1 MIKSNMGEAEINGTT
16 TIILAEFSAL
26 TKGMVESLTENYGKD
41 DAKEMVE
48 ESYKRGLMSEKE
60 IRKESVDILSDILE
74 TIPYEVLTSISTRVK
89 RIYYQ
94 D

>member
-1 MIKSNMGEAEINGTT
+1 MIKSNMGEVEINGTT

-41 DAKEMVE
+41 EAKEMVE

-74 TIPYEVLTSISTRVK
+74 SLKNHIKE
-89 RIYYQ
+89 

>member
-1 MIKSNMGEAEINGTT
+1 MIKSNMGEVEISGTT
-16 TIILAEFSAL
+16 TIILAEFSSI

-41 DAKEMVE
+41 EAKEMVE

-60 IRKESVDILSDILE
+60 IRKESLDILSDILE
-74 TIPYEVLTSISTRVK
+74 ILKNHIKE
-89 RIYYQ
+89 

>member
-1 MIKSNMGEAEINGTT
+1 MIKSNMGEFEINGTT

-41 DAKEMVE
+41 EAKEMVE
-48 ESYKRGLMSEKE
+48 RSYKRGLMSEKE
-60 IRKESVDILSDILE
+60 IRKESIDILSDILE
-74 TIPYEVLTSISTRVK
+74 SLKNHIEE
-89 RIYYQ
+89 

>member
-1 MIKSNMGEAEINGTT
+1 MIKSNMGEVEISGTT

-41 DAKEMVE
+41 EAKEMVE
-48 ESYKRGLMSEKE
+48 RSYKRGLMSEKE

-74 TIPYEVLTSISTRVK
+74 NLKNQIKE
-89 RIYYQ
+89 

>member
-1 MIKSNMGEAEINGTT
+1 MIKSNIGEVEISGTT

-41 DAKEMVE
+41 EAKQMVE
-48 ESYKRGLMSEKE
+48 QSYKRGLMSEKE
-60 IRKESVDILSDILE
+60 IRKESLDILSDIIEILKNHIKE
-74 TIPYEVLTSISTRVK
+74 
-89 RIYYQ
+89 

>member
-1 MIKSNMGEAEINGTT
+1 MIKSNMGEVEISGTT

-41 DAKEMVE
+41 EAKEIVE
-48 ESYKRGLMSEKE
+48 RSYKRGLMSEKE
-60 IRKESVDILSDILE
+60 IRKESLDILSDILE
-74 TIPYEVLTSISTRVK
+74 TLKNHIKE
-89 RIYYQ
+89 

>member
-1 MIKSNMGEAEINGTT
+1 MIKSNMGEVEISGTT

-41 DAKEMVE
+41 EAKEMVE

-60 IRKESVDILSDILE
+60 IRKESIDILSDILE
-74 TIPYEVLTSISTRVK
+74 ILKNHIKE
-89 RIYYQ
+89 

>member
-1 MIKSNMGEAEINGTT
+1 MIKSNIGEVEISGTT

-41 DAKEMVE
+41 EAKEMVE
-48 ESYKRGLMSEKE
+48 RSYKRGLMSEKE
-60 IRKESVDILSDILE
+60 LRKESLDILSDVLEILKNHIE
-74 TIPYEVLTSISTRVK
+74 E
-89 RIYYQ
+89 

>member
-1 MIKSNMGEAEINGTT
+1 MIKSNMGEVEISGTT

-41 DAKEMVE
+41 EAKEMVE
-48 ESYKRGLMSEKE
+48 RSYKRGLMSEKE
-60 IRKESVDILSDILE
+60 IRKESLDILSDIIEILKNHIKE
-74 TIPYEVLTSISTRVK
+74 
-89 RIYYQ
+89 

>member
-1 MIKSNMGEAEINGTT
+1 MIKSNMGEVEISGTT
-16 TIILAEFSAL
+16 TIIMAEFSAL
-26 TKGMVESLTENYGKD
+26 TKGMIESLTENYGKD
-41 DAKEMVE
+41 EAKEMVE

-74 TIPYEVLTSISTRVK
+74 TLKNHIKE
-89 RIYYQ
+89 

>member
-1 MIKSNMGEAEINGTT
+1 MIKSNMGEVEISGTT

-41 DAKEMVE
+41 EAKEMVE

-60 IRKESVDILSDILE
+60 IRKESLDILSDILE
-74 TIPYEVLTSISTRVK
+74 ILKNHIKE
-89 RIYYQ
+89 

>member
-1 MIKSNMGEAEINGTT
+1 MIKSNMGEVEISWTT

-41 DAKEMVE
+41 EAKEMVE
-48 ESYKRGLMSEKE
+48 RSYKRGLMSEKE
-60 IRKESVDILSDILE
+60 LRKESVDILSDILE
-74 TIPYEVLTSISTRVK
+74 ILKNHIKE
-89 RIYYQ
+89 

>member
-1 MIKSNMGEAEINGTT
+1 MIKSNMGEVEISGTT

-41 DAKEMVE
+41 EAKEMVE

-60 IRKESVDILSDILE
+60 IRKESLDILSDIIESLKNHIE
-74 TIPYEVLTSISTRVK
+74 E
-89 RIYYQ
+89 

>member
-1 MIKSNMGEAEINGTT
+1 MIKSNMGEVEINRTT

-41 DAKEMVE
+41 EAKEMVE

-74 TIPYEVLTSISTRVK
+74 TLKNHIKE
-89 RIYYQ
+89 

>member
-1 MIKSNMGEAEINGTT
+1 MIKSNMGEVEISGTT

-41 DAKEMVE
+41 EAKEMVE

-60 IRKESVDILSDILE
+60 LRKESVDILSDILE
-74 TIPYEVLTSISTRVK
+74 SLKNHIKEE
-89 RIYYQ
+89 
-94 D
+94 